1 MTQKSPGKVLYLPET
16 GVLLFATDL
25 HGNWKDYQR
34 LRDIYA
40 VEEEAGND
48 PFLLFCGDLIHGPS
62 PDLNEP
68 GQWPYH
74 LGTPYRDES
83 SRLIFDFQKIIR
95 HSRTMSLLG
104 NHEHAHIGGPTLA
117 KFYEHEAA
125 VLEGELESKAEAIHG
140 LFRSFPLLA
149 VSKCGAVFT
158 HAAPSATAVNLK
170 AFEGLS
176 YRGFEHISTQ
186 AMTREGTVGAL
197 LWSRQATAVQAR
209 ALLRATSSDGRNNTF
224 VAYGHDVVKEGY
236 EVVGDEQIC
245 LSTSYSLEDRNKVY
259 LRLDL
264 SESYESARALRR
276 GHEIRQLWD

>member
-1 MTQKSPGKVLYLPET
+1 M
-16 GVLLFATDL
+16 
-25 HGNWKDYQR
+25 
-34 LRDIYA
+34 RDIYA
-40 VEEEAGND
+40 IEEEAGND

-74 LGTPYRDES
+74 LGTPYKDES
-83 SRLIFDFQKIIR
+83 LRLILDFQKFVQYG
-95 HSRTMSLLG
+95 RTASLLG

-125 VLEGELESKAEAIHG
+125 VLEGELAEKAGTIHE
-140 LFRSFPLLA
+140 LFRCYPLLA
-149 VSKCGAVFT
+149 VSNCGVVFT
-158 HAAPSATAVNLK
+158 HAAPAATAVNLN

-176 YRGFEHISTQ
+176 YAGFEHISTHE
-186 AMTREGTVGAL
+186 MTKEGTVGAL
-197 LWSRQATAVQAR
+197 LWARHATDVQAR
-209 ALLRATSSDGRNNTF
+209 AFLRATSSDGRKNTF

-245 LSTSYSLEDRNKVY
+245 LSTSYSLFDRNKVY

-264 SESYESARALRR
+264 SQSYESARALRR
-276 GHEIRQLWD
+276 GHEIRPLWE